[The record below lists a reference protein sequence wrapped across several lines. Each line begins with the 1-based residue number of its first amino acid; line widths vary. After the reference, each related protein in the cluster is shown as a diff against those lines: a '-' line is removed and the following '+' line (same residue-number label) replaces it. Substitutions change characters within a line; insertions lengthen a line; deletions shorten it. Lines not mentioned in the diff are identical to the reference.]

1 MRESRKHDGSRA
13 PFDLFTVF
21 LHWLTVVLVS
31 AQLLTGYAM
40 VLRPDLMPSILL
52 VHRSMGVIV
61 IAATTVRLL
70 WRQSFARFPAFPQGM
85 PRALQWLATRSEH
98 ALYVLLL
105 FQPVSGFSAS
115 VLRGRSFE
123 IFAFH
128 VPVLL
133 PRNMD
138 LWLLMQTAHRA
149 GAYALAGLAAG
160 HALMALVH
168 HYLLRDD
175 VLVMMAPWARTT
187 PRRAPEKNLLAK
199 VRETAASG

>member
-1 MRESRKHDGSRA
+1 VRESRNDDGTRA

-21 LHWLTVVLVS
+21 LHWLTAVLVS

-40 VLRPDLMPSILL
+40 ALRPEFIPPLIA
-52 VHRSMGVIV
+52 VHRSMGAIV
-61 IAATTVRLL
+61 FVVAALRLL
-70 WRQSFARFPAFPQGM
+70 WRQSFARFPPFP
-85 PRALQWLATRSEH
+85 PRLPRVLQWLATKSEH
-98 ALYVLLL
+98 ALYAILLL
-105 FQPVSGFSAS
+105 QPVTGFSAS
-115 VLRGRSFE
+115 VLRGRPFD
-123 IFAFH
+123 ILAFH

-138 LWLLMQTAHRA
+138 LWLLLQTVHRA

-160 HALMALVH
+160 HALMALIH

-175 VLVMMAPWARTT
+175 VLVMMAPWLRATSRTD
-187 PRRAPEKNLLAK
+187 RAKHLLAE